1 MADHRWCS
9 MHHVM
14 NENALREVIECLGEL
29 ADPEFQQR
37 VWVRGEGPEVS
48 SYVEVVCRLFDDTAL
63 GDVLDGGSAP
73 VVLGLE
79 ATEELLRL
87 RQLVDAVPSDMDA
100 ESLLRLPTWGEI
112 VQTASR
118 ARGLL
123 AGSTGA

>member
-1 MADHRWCS
+1 MVNRS
-9 MHHVM
+9 SYNVHHAM
-14 NENALREVIECLGEL
+14 NANALREVLECLGEL

-48 SYVEVVCRLFDDTAL
+48 SFVEVACQLFDDTGL
-63 GDVLDGGSAP
+63 GDLLDGGSAP

-79 ATEELLRL
+79 ATEVLLRL
-87 RQLVDAVPSDMDA
+87 RQLVDAVPQGVDD

-112 VQTASR
+112 VQTASK

-123 AGSTGA
+123 TGSARA